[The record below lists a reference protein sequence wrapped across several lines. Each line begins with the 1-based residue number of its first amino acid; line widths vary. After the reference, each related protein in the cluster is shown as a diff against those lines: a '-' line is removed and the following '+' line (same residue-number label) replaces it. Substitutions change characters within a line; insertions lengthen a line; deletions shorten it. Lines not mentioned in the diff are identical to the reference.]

1 MIEIKDPGQ
10 AYAVMAGTM
19 VRKPI
24 RSLGVNQVCLCRLR
38 ECDSER
44 CVRTADWANL
54 RAEAD
59 REANNQSR

>member
-1 MIEIKDPGQ
+1 MIEIKDPSQ
-10 AYAVMAGTM
+10 AYAVMAGSM

-24 RSLGVNQVCLCRLR
+24 GSLEVNQVCLCCLR

-59 REANNQSR
+59 GQANNQSR